1 MREGASFLLGI
12 LVWFAP
18 SAIASST
25 VTSAPLVRTNIRPAA
40 VRLPARPSRTPL
52 RSN

>member
-25 VTSAPLVRTNIRPAA
+25 VYVSAPGEDEYSSCGGSSPCKTITHAFALE
-40 VRLPARPSRTPL
+40 
-52 RSN
+52 